1 MIGVQGDGGFVVIPR
16 EQFLNVLENV
26 CANFAVIVVAK
37 FRITVTVHLNFDNLT
52 LARAAVRWRR
62 AVVAI
67 GHRAAPHLQW
77 SPSLA

>member
-1 MIGVQGDGGFVVIPR
+1 MIGLQGDGGFVVIPR

-52 LARAAVRWRR
+52 LARAAVRWRH
-62 AVVAI
+62 AVAI